1 MSSSKHK
8 FAAVAG
14 SIFIFRLVGKRPSGG
29 SLGLHSVAV
38 MGCGGVGQVL
48 GWHLLRTR
56 WGLDRAFGI
65 EPAVLGRWLAFVE
78 VRAAAFAAGRS
89 RFRVLRTWPRAQGN
103 PGADVLAKSC
113 ELCWERF
120 VACANR
126 LRVGLTQRFLWPN
139 QRRQW
144 LSRVGL
150 FVEASLLNFVA

>member
-89 RFRVLRTWPRAQGN
+89 RSPGFGSYRRGPGLRGTRERMCWRRAAKYVGKDSWPVRTGCGWA
-103 PGADVLAKSC
+103 
-113 ELCWERF
+113 
-120 VACANR
+120 
-126 LRVGLTQRFLWPN
+126 
-139 QRRQW
+139 
-144 LSRVGL
+144 
-150 FVEASLLNFVA
+150 

>member
-89 RFRVLRTWPRAQGN
+89 RYRVLGPETGPRGTRERMGIQLRGTRERMCWRRAANYVGKDSWPVRTGCGWA
-103 PGADVLAKSC
+103 
-113 ELCWERF
+113 
-120 VACANR
+120 
-126 LRVGLTQRFLWPN
+126 
-139 QRRQW
+139 
-144 LSRVGL
+144 
-150 FVEASLLNFVA
+150 